1 MTIACL
7 VVLGMLL
14 AGGKT
19 ASAQGMTGGDVVSAQ
34 ETYKGPMGTEEHPVR
49 VSGGV
54 MAGLILHKVDPVYP
68 QEALDAGVWGAVVM
82 EAKLD
87 KTGKIVDLK
96 LISGPEVMREAS
108 LAAVREWTYKPYQ
121 LNGQPVFVQTTVTVM
136 FTMQH

>member
-1 MTIACL
+1 MKIACL

-19 ASAQGMTGGDVVSAQ
+19 GSAQGVTGGDGASAQ
-34 ETYKGPMGTEEHPVR
+34 ETYKGPFGTEEHPVR

-68 QEALDAGVWGAVVM
+68 QEAADASVWGAVVM
-82 EAKLD
+82 VAKVD
-87 KTGKIVDLK
+87 KVGKIFDLK
-96 LISGPEVMREAS
+96 VISGPEVLREAS

-136 FTMQH
+136 FTMQN